1 MRFYKQENRSNR
13 VVASIH
19 AQDASFNYF
28 DIQTN
33 TPVQIASK
41 SIDYTDLEQLK
52 EAFIDWSRQSQLK
65 NQACRWLVGRDCYQ
79 SYTVDSSLAID
90 EKVPEK
96 EIRQALKWQ
105 IKDLLEHNLDDVV
118 VNYYK
123 PQHPDPN
130 NQQVIVIA
138 LEKQLVESIIDIS
151 KQANLQ
157 LESIEIEEL
166 AIGQAI
172 LPELS
177 TGKIVGYI
185 GEDNA
190 GLVFNF
196 YNGEELS
203 FSRYK
208 KGLFIPKD
216 QEFNLESENQDNQ
229 KFLLEIQ
236 RTMDYVISQLFRKP
250 VDKLLIQ
257 SETLQASLDNN
268 NFQQTKPLANMI
280 QQFLDIPV
288 ALVSPQFT
296 TQQNNLP
303 QPSLAE
309 MGIVIAGKV

>member
-1 MRFYKQENRSNR
+1 VRFYKQENRSNR

-96 EIRQALKWQ
+96 EIR
-105 IKDLLEHNLDDVV
+105 H
-118 VNYYK
+118 
-123 PQHPDPN
+123 
-130 NQQVIVIA
+130 QQVIVIA